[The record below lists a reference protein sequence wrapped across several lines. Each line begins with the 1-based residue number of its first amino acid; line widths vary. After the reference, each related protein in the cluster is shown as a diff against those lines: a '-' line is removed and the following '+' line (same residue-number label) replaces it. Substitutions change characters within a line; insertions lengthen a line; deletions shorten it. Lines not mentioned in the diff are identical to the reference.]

1 MSLVRAGAFAL
12 SLLSVPLNVNALRA
26 LEEEPRPLID
36 LRRAVGSPPQT
47 TMRGHLRTL
56 TKLGVIERRRRSDFP
71 GAVDCHLG
79 PAAKGLLEVAE
90 VLEAWLAAS
99 PEGPLGL
106 GDPAAKSA
114 IKALMDGWSTSIV
127 RALAAR
133 PLTLTELNKLIAG
146 TSYPSLERR
155 LGAMRLAGQIEAC
168 AGQRR
173 GKPYAVTEWL
183 RQAVAP
189 ILAAA
194 RWERQF
200 AAAEAAPLGRL
211 DFEAAFLLSA
221 PRLDLSE
228 DLSGRCR
235 LAVVSRN
242 GDGEPTVAG
251 AMIGIEEGRVVSCVS
266 KLPGEAAAWASGG
279 PGAWLPALI
288 DHRTEQLELGGD
300 CDLATAVVDE
310 LHGSLFR
317 VRQPR

>member
-1 MSLVRAGAFAL
+1 VRAGAFAL
-12 SLLSVPLNVNALRA
+12 SLLSVPLNVNVLRA
-26 LEEEPRPLID
+26 LAEEPRPLID

-47 TMRGHLRTL
+47 TMRGHLRAL
-56 TKLGVIERRRRSDFP
+56 TRLGVLERRRRPDFP

-79 PAAKGLLEVAE
+79 PAAMGLLEVAE
-90 VLEAWLAAS
+90 VLEAWLASS
-99 PEGPLGL
+99 PEGPLEF

-114 IKALMDGWSTSIV
+114 VKALVDGWSTAIV

-155 LGAMRLAGQIEAC
+155 LGAMRLAGQIEPC
-168 AGQRR
+168 AGLRR
-173 GKPYAVTEWL
+173 GKPYAATEWL
-183 RQAVAP
+183 RQAIAP
-189 ILAAA
+189 LLAAA

-200 AAAEAAPLGRL
+200 AAEESVGIGRL

-221 PRLDLSE
+221 PLLDLPE
-228 DLSGRCR
+228 NPSGRCR

-242 GDGEPTVAG
+242 GGGEPTVAG
-251 AMIGIEEGRVVSCVS
+251 AMIEIEEGRVVSCVS
-266 KLPGEAAAWASGG
+266 RLPGEAAAWASGG
-279 PGAWLPALI
+279 SGAWLSALI